1 MSRPLAQLLPPD
13 LPAAG
18 ASPQFGAPNPAS
30 NGPPGGHL
38 TSMTNLKSLLQL
50 PIKADQRGAKDCCEM
65 KDKDKPLDSDEDSLG
80 LGGGAGGPGGLG
92 GGLGSGAL
100 RPNSQ
105 SAFLGPLLWER
116 TLPCDGGLFQL
127 QYMDLEEFLTEN
139 GMGMHGNGPSSASA
153 QIPSQSSQSAVPNQ
167 SSQCPPGSPSPC
179 SSSSSVSSSS
189 SSSSLLGLETVQHPP
204 PPPQQGMMGG
214 PECLHGGQVV
224 GQDASPSSSGPP
236 APAGASAATAASGNG
251 DVQVNFDPDPADVA
265 LSSVPGQEA
274 FDPRR
279 HRFSD
284 EELKPQPMIKKARK
298 MLVPNEQK
306 DEKYWSR
313 RVKNNE
319 AAKRSRD
326 ARRLKENQISVRAA
340 FLERENA
347 ALRLEVADMRK
358 ELGRCRNIINKYE
371 SRHGDL

>member
-1 MSRPLAQLLPPD
+1 LVRICKTTV
-13 LPAAG
+13 
-18 ASPQFGAPNPAS
+18 AS
-30 NGPPGGHL
+30 NPLWYRFHQR
-38 TSMTNLKSLLQL
+38 NA
-50 PIKADQRGAKDCCEM
+50 IKLHKYV
-65 KDKDKPLDSDEDSLG
+65 DENFRVLYA
-80 LGGGAGGPGGLG
+80 GGANGVGGTP
-92 GGLGSGAL
+92 GSGAL

-139 GMGMHGNGPSSASA
+139 GMGIFPATQFNIRIQESLP
-153 QIPSQSSQSAVPNQ
+153 QIS
-167 SSQCPPGSPSPC
+167 
-179 SSSSSVSSSS
+179 
-189 SSSSLLGLETVQHPP
+189 PP
-204 PPPQQGMMGG
+204 PPLFHASTSQHLNDCVHSASG
-214 PECLHGGQVV
+214 PVTPLYL
-224 GQDASPSSSGPP
+224 PSGAPGPP
-236 APAGASAATAASGNG
+236 AGTNG
-251 DVQVNFDPDPADVA
+251 SSDIMVNFDPDPADLA

-279 HRFSD
+279 HRFTED
-284 EELKPQPMIKKARK
+284 ELKPQPMIKKARK
-298 MLVPNEQK
+298 MLVPDDQK

-347 ALRLEVADMRK
+347 ALRQEVADMRK

>member
-1 MSRPLAQLLPPD
+1 MSRPLTQLLPPD
-13 LPAAG
+13 IPAG
-18 ASPQFGAPNPAS
+18 ATSPQFGASSPAGS
-30 NGPPGGHL
+30 VPQGGQL
-38 TSMTNLKSLLQL
+38 TTMTNLKSLLQV
-50 PIKADQRGAKDCCEM
+50 PIKADQRSPKDCCET
-65 KDKDKPLDSDEDSLG
+65 KDKDKPLESDEDSMG
-80 LGGGAGGPGGLG
+80 INAGGPGGVG
-92 GGLGSGAL
+92 GTPGSGPL

-139 GMGMHGNGPSSASA
+139 GMGMQNGPSSTSA
-153 QIPSQSSQSAVPNQ
+153 QIPSQSSQSAIPNQ
-167 SSQCPPGSPSPC
+167 SSQCPPTSPPPC
-179 SSSSSVSSSS
+179 SSSSSSMSSSS
-189 SSSSLLGLETVQHPP
+189 SSSSLLGLETVQQQAPQ
-204 PPPQQGMMGG
+204 PQQQQSMMGG
-214 PECLHGGQVV
+214 PECLHGGQAVP
-224 GQDASPSSSGPP
+224 QDHSPPSTCPPGPPGPP
-236 APAGASAATAASGNG
+236 AAANG
-251 DVQVNFDPDPADVA
+251 SSDIMVNFDPDPADLA

-298 MLVPNEQK
+298 MLVPDEQK
-306 DEKYWSR
+306 DDKYWSR
-313 RVKNNE
+313 RLKNNE

-347 ALRLEVADMRK
+347 TLRQEVADMRK

>member
-1 MSRPLAQLLPPD
+1 MSRQLSQLLPPE
-13 LPAAG
+13 LPAG
-18 ASPQFGAPNPAS
+18 ASPQFGPANPAPS
-30 NGPPGGHL
+30 TPNGHL
-38 TSMTNLKSLLQL
+38 NSMASLKSLLQI
-50 PIKADQRGAKDCCEM
+50 PIKGDNTRAKDCCEM

-80 LGGGAGGPGGLG
+80 GVGGVAGGGGTMRN
-92 GGLGSGAL
+92 S
-100 RPNSQ
+100 SQ

-116 TLPCDGGLFQL
+116 TLPCDGSLFQL

-139 GMGMHGNGPSSASA
+139 GMGCMPSGNGSSAQA
-153 QIPSQSSQSAVPNQ
+153 QIPSQSTQSAVPSQ
-167 SSQCPPGSPSPC
+167 SSQCPPSSPPPC
-179 SSSSSVSSSS
+179 SSSSSSISSLSSSS
-189 SSSSLLGLETVQHPP
+189 SSSSLLGLDV
-204 PPPQQGMMGG
+204 PQGPTPGLLGG
-214 PECLHGGQVV
+214 PECLHGGQAVQ
-224 GQDASPSSSGPP
+224 QDQSPSSSCPP
-236 APAGASAATAASGNG
+236 PPVALPTNAA
-251 DVQVNFDPDPADVA
+251 DVMVNFDPDPADLA

-279 HRFSD
+279 HRFSE

-298 MLVPNEQK
+298 MLVPDEQK
-306 DEKYWSR
+306 DEKYWCR

-347 ALRLEVADMRK
+347 ALRQEVADMRK

>member
-1 MSRPLAQLLPPD
+1 MSRPLAQLLPPSE
-13 LPAAG
+13 LPGGAG
-18 ASPQFGAPNPAS
+18 AQFGAPNGTS
-30 NGPPGGHL
+30 TGPPGGHL
-38 TSMTNLKSLLQL
+38 TSMNNLKSLLQL
-50 PIKADQRGAKDCCEM
+50 PIKADQRGSKDCCEI
-65 KDKDKPLDSDEDSLG
+65 KDKDKPLDSDEDTLG
-80 LGGGAGGPGGLG
+80 LGVGSGPGALGG

-139 GMGMHGNGPSSASA
+139 GMGMHGNGPSSAGA
-153 QIPSQSSQSAVPNQ
+153 QIPSQSSQSAVPSQ

-179 SSSSSVSSSS
+179 SSSSSMSSSS
-189 SSSSLLGLETVQHPP
+189 SSSSLLGLENVQA
-204 PPPQQGMMGG
+204 PPPQQQGLMGA
-214 PECLHGGQVV
+214 PECLHGGQVAA
-224 GQDASPSSSGPP
+224 QDASPTSSGPP
-236 APAGASAATAASGNG
+236 GSAGASTATPGGG
-251 DVQVNFDPDPADVA
+251 DIQVNFDPDPADVA